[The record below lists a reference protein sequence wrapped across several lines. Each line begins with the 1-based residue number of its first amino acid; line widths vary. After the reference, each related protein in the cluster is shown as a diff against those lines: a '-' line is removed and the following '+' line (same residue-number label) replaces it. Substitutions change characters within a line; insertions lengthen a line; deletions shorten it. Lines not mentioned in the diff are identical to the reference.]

1 MRLFAVVDLKLYGV
15 AVDLFDQLDR
25 GQKEFVFGYIGISGL
40 TGGGY
45 DGLRW
50 D

>member
-25 GQKEFVFGYIGISGL
+25 GQKEFVFGYIR
-40 TGGGY
+40 
-45 DGLRW
+45 DLRA
-50 D
+50 DRRRV